1 MTISTEVWDKYI
13 KALRKCSDAAAKKFS
28 AFLESAGDPA
38 VREVRDALIE
48 YAYALATKYGEA
60 AAELACQMY
69 DAVAEISGVALD
81 PAIPAATATME
92 EAAKAVVGTLKTGNN
107 EIVADAVARMVK
119 LAGVDTTIQNAV
131 RDNAEWAWIPRGETC
146 AFCIALA
153 SGGWQPASRAVQKGN
168 HAEHVHANCDCTF
181 AVRHDRRSDVEGYD
195 PDRYYAMYRYE
206 LDDNGEVRI
215 GEDGRP
221 VERPRSSTARING
234 MRRDFYAA
242 TRAEVSRTS
251 MSEAAKRAALNDPTA
266 EETIV

>member
-1 MTISTEVWDKYI
+1 MTISAETWDKYI
-13 KALRKCSDAAAKKFS
+13 KALRKCSDTAAKKL
-28 AFLESAGDPA
+28 AAYLEAAGAPA
-38 VREVRDALIE
+38 TREARDALIE

-60 AAELACQMY
+60 TAELACQMY
-69 DAVAEISGVALD
+69 DAVAEISGVVLE
-81 PAIPAATATME
+81 PAVPAATATME
-92 EAAKAVVGTLKTGNN
+92 ETAKAVVGTLKTGNN

-119 LAGVDTTIQNAV
+119 LAGVDTTVQNAI
-131 RDNAEWAWIPRGETC
+131 RDGAEWAWIPRGETC

-153 SGGWQPASRAVQKGN
+153 SGGWQPASKAVQKGN

-181 AVRHDRRSDVEGYD
+181 AVRHNRSGDVEGYD

-206 LDDNGEVRI
+206 LDESGEIRI

-221 VERPRSSTARING
+221 VERPRNSTSRING
-234 MRRDFYAA
+234 MRRDFYAM

-266 EETIV
+266 EEAVV